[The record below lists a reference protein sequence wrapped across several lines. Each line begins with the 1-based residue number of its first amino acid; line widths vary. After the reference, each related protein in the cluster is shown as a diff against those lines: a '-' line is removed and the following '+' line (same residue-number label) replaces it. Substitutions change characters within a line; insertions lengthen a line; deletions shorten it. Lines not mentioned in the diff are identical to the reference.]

1 MIRYAAGF
9 LIVALLA
16 AFFGYGGVASTAA
29 GIAKLFFFGFLVLAV
44 ITFVASLFGGNRRG
58 FWW

>member
-29 GIAKLFFFGFLVLAV
+29 EIGKLFFFGFLVLAV
-44 ITFVASLFGGNRRG
+44 VTFIASLFGRSRRG
-58 FWW
+58 AWW